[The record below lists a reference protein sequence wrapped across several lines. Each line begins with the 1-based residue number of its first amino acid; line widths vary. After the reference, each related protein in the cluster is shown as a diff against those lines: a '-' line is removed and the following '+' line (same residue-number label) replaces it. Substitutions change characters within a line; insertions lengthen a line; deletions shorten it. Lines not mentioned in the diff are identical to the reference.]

1 VNREVGFTYGKT
13 NWVFTFIWFV
23 LSCIYGALIIW
34 CNNMLIYLTALIN
47 RVAVEQVIYLMENI
61 LKITVLTIVPSCVNH
76 RCINII
82 SPV

>member
-1 VNREVGFTYGKT
+1 MNREVGFTYGKT

-23 LSCIYGALIIW
+23 LGCIYGALIIW